1 MTGVL
6 HTARISTAEFIMSS
20 DKPAG
25 VREFM
30 GSIPVRDSDF
40 SLFHA
45 RVMLNIS
52 SFTPNY
58 RAQNSPSS
66 FTYHNFV
73 FVNIFMS

>member
-6 HTARISTAEFIMSS
+6 HTASDTAS
-20 DKPAG
+20 DKPARCSG
-25 VREFM
+25 GHGFYSCR
-30 GSIPVRDSDF
+30 GLRF

-73 FVNIFMS
+73 FVNIFMP

>member
-6 HTARISTAEFIMSS
+6 HTARISTAGFITSS
-20 DKPAG
+20 DKPPD
-25 VREFM
+25 VREVM
-30 GSIPVRDSDF
+30 GSIPVGNSDF
-40 SLFHA
+40 SLSHA